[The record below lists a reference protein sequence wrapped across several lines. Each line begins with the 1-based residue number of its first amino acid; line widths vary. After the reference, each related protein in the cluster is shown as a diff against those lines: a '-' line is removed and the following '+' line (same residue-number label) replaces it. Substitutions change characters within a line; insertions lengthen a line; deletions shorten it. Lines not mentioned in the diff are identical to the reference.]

1 SESLLFVFAAQ
12 LQNGEVESVQGR
24 TYTEME
30 GKNITVSCS
39 FTFTGRRMYF
49 CKTDCS
55 RDNILIE
62 TTDYRAQSG
71 RYIIEFNRT
80 GFATHVVY
88 VSIMELKTS
97 DSGRYRCALGRT
109 GIRHNDFKIFVIS
122 GLDDGETMETFNRNE
137 GENITVRCEFGYT
150 GTKRFFCKGTCE
162 GRNILVE
169 TTEDTDQ
176 RGRFSITYEERD
188 IFSTDFLHVS
198 ITDLKP
204 SDSGWYQCRSDET
217 WTGTLYYDFYLV
229 VTEESKSFSPSPSET
244 IKLSEKPAAASGS
257 S

>member
-1 SESLLFVFAAQ
+1 MKVCLTLICLLFLT
-12 LQNGEVESVQGR
+12 LQ
-24 TYTEME
+24 
-30 GKNITVSCS
+30 
-39 FTFTGRRMYF
+39 
-49 CKTDCS
+49 
-55 RDNILIE
+55 
-62 TTDYRAQSG
+62 
-71 RYIIEFNRT
+71 
-80 GFATHVVY
+80 
-88 VSIMELKTS
+88 
-97 DSGRYRCALGRT
+97 
-109 GIRHNDFKIFVIS
+109 
-122 GLDDGETMETFNRNE
+122 DGETMETFNRNE

-229 VTEESKSFSPSPSET
+229 VTEASTTSAAITSRRRTTATATTAATQSKSFSPSPSET
-244 IKLSEKPAAASGS
+244 IKLSEKPAAASGLQLYVVLS
-257 S
+257 LVVKIILLSTSLVIFCMKRRAMNSKGEKTQKHLSFLYENLHLC